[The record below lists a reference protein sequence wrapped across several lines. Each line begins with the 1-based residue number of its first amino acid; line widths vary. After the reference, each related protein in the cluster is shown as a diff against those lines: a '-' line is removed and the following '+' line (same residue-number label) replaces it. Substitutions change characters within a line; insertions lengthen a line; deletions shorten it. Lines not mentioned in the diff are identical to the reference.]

1 VLDEEGE
8 QSVEEEYETGSNEED
23 SNEDEEDSYESGKK
37 RIQLGW

>member
-1 VLDEEGE
+1 MLDEEGE